1 MFVIGIVVA
10 VAGITIF
17 VAGLLRT
24 ARANPEDRVPY
35 FGEAK
40 TSPRWTYAMRA
51 GGAALVVISGS
62 LLSGESLWWV
72 AGVLVVWLGAT
83 IAVIAAHNARVPHQ
97 QG

>member
-24 ARANPEDRVPY
+24 ARANPEHRVPY

-62 LLSGESLWWV
+62 LLGGESWWWV
-72 AGVLVVWLGAT
+72 AGVLVVWLAAT
-83 IAVIAAHNARVPHQ
+83 IAVIAAHNARVAA
-97 QG
+97 